1 MPIFPRL
8 SITRQNTTINVMI
21 FRQFSAKTDDDG
33 RRFDRILRKLLPD
46 MPLPHLYKNIR
57 TGKLRLNGRKTPIT
71 QKVRTGD
78 SIDIAETLLAEQER
92 QSVPCAVHAR
102 NSNEDTVP
110 SAVSAAAMQLQ
121 DIFKN
126 EHIRIINKPYNIP
139 VHSAKKT
146 NADIASAVK
155 YGGRSSLSFVCAPMH
170 RLDRMTTGAL
180 AVSQSITGARWFSQA
195 ISRHEIEKTYLAVVE
210 NRIDGDITLSGIIK
224 ADKNISPKTHFASVS
239 VSDAED
245 TAAAASRGGKHALTH
260 LHPIAVGTLASAGA
274 QQKRTVTLAEI
285 RIETGRTH
293 QIRAQCAHA
302 GFALLGDTAYGARAF
317 SLNGQSLF
325 LHAHTLRFPDNP
337 LGIPDIVR
345 ADIPQNFCA
354 LLKKCLQADGVPFY
368 NTIRT

>member
-1 MPIFPRL
+1 
-8 SITRQNTTINVMI
+8 MI

-71 QKVRTGD
+71 QKVRAGD
-78 SIDIAETLLAEQER
+78 SIDIAEALLAEQER
-92 QSVPCAVHAR
+92 QIVPDAVQRAR
-102 NSNEDTVP
+102 NANEDTAQ
-110 SAVSAAAMQLQ
+110 STVSAAAMPLQ

-155 YGGRSSLSFVCAPMH
+155 YDGRSSLSFVCAPMH

-180 AVSQSITGARWFSQA
+180 AISQSITGARWFSQA

-210 NRIDGDITLSGIIK
+210 NRIDGDITLSGIIA
-224 ADKNISPKTHFASVS
+224 ADKNISPKTRFASVS
-239 VSDAED
+239 VSEANGTEDA
-245 TAAAASRGGKHALTH
+245 ACRGGKHAVTH
-260 LHPIAVGTLASAGA
+260 LHPLAVGTLAIAEA
-274 QQKRTVTLAEI
+274 EQKRTVTLAEI

-325 LHAHTLRFPDNP
+325 LHAYTLRFPANP
-337 LGIPDIVR
+337 LGIPRIVR
-345 ADIPQNFCA
+345 ADIPQNFRT
-354 LLKKCLQADGVPFY
+354 LLKKCLQVDGVPFY